1 MNQAGHSVS
10 SSSFADVSLVDVYYK
25 THLQLHIFSVVV
37 VVVKAS
43 KVLVCSTPVK
53 CSIFKMTKKTELLL
67 IT

>member
-37 VVVKAS
+37 VKAS